1 MLLLSLSL
9 FGFYAKTEEKGNPC
23 CHLWAKFRLQQER
36 KEMLPEDV
44 TEGEKKRQKKK
55 RKSSKQSNLDNR
67 RTIHFGSIPYIF
79 PSLLLPSPQ

>member
-1 MLLLSLSL
+1 MLLLLSL

-44 TEGEKKRQKKK
+44 TEGEKKRQKKTEI
-55 RKSSKQSNLDNR
+55 KQAINLDNR

>member
-1 MLLLSLSL
+1 MLLLLLSL

-44 TEGEKKRQKKK
+44 TEGEKKGKKK
-55 RKSSKQSNLDNR
+55 TEIKQAINLDNR

>member
-44 TEGEKKRQKKK
+44 TEGEKKRQKKTEI
-55 RKSSKQSNLDNR
+55 KQAINLDNR

>member
-1 MLLLSLSL
+1 MLLLLSL

-44 TEGEKKRQKKK
+44 TEGEKKRQKKTEI
-55 RKSSKQSNLDNR
+55 KQAIIINLDNR

>member
-1 MLLLSLSL
+1 MLLLSL

-44 TEGEKKRQKKK
+44 TEGEKKRQKKTEI
-55 RKSSKQSNLDNR
+55 KQAINLDNR

-79 PSLLLPSPQ
+79 PSLLLPSPH

>member
-1 MLLLSLSL
+1 MLLLSL

-23 CHLWAKFRLQQER
+23 CHLWAKFRLQRER

-55 RKSSKQSNLDNR
+55 TEIKQAINLDN

>member
-1 MLLLSLSL
+1 MLLLSL

-44 TEGEKKRQKKK
+44 TEGEKKRQKKNGN
-55 RKSSKQSNLDNR
+55 QASNQINQDNR

>member
-1 MLLLSLSL
+1 MLVLSFLCEDRRGIL
-9 FGFYAKTEEKGNPC
+9 F
-23 CHLWAKFRLQQER
+23 WAKFRLQQER

-44 TEGEKKRQKKK
+44 TEGEKKRQKKNGNQA
-55 RKSSKQSNLDNR
+55 SLDNR

>member
-1 MLLLSLSL
+1 MLLLLSL

-44 TEGEKKRQKKK
+44 TEGEKKKAKKK
-55 RKSSKQSNLDNR
+55 RKSSKPDNR

>member
-1 MLLLSLSL
+1 MLLLLLSL

-55 RKSSKQSNLDNR
+55 TEIKQAIINLDN

>member
-1 MLLLSLSL
+1 MLLLSL

-44 TEGEKKRQKKK
+44 TEGEKKRQKKTEI
-55 RKSSKQSNLDNR
+55 KQAINLDNR

>member
-1 MLLLSLSL
+1 MLLLLLSLV
-9 FGFYAKTEEKGNPC
+9 GFYAKTEEKGNPC

-44 TEGEKKRQKKK
+44 TEGEKKRQKKTEI
-55 RKSSKQSNLDNR
+55 KQAINLDNR

-79 PSLLLPSPQ
+79 PSLLLPSPH

>member
-1 MLLLSLSL
+1 MLLVSL

-44 TEGEKKRQKKK
+44 TEGEKKRQKKTEI
-55 RKSSKQSNLDNR
+55 KQAINLDNR